1 MENTD
6 IQADSPAFTWW
17 PAPAVLEIEPH
28 QVDIWRIQLDV
39 PTHLLRVLEGMLSTD
54 ESERAARFHF
64 PIHRDRFIA
73 AHGCLRDIL
82 TRYLPIDSRS
92 LSFSVND
99 YGKPSLSETF
109 SERGLEFNLSHS
121 GDFALVA
128 VTLNRQVGV
137 DVEYMREEVSR
148 EKIVPRYFSDREV
161 SDFLSVP
168 PEGRN
173 VIFFNCWTRKEAYI
187 KAHGLGLSLPLDSF
201 DVSLIPGEPVIL
213 RATRPN
219 PQEAT
224 RWTLKHLEVQSSYAG
239 AVAVEG
245 KDLEFR
251 LWDWKP
257 R

>member
-6 IQADSPAFTWW
+6 IQADSPASTWSS
-17 PAPAVLEIEPH
+17 PPIVLEIEPH
-28 QVDIWRIQLDV
+28 QVDIWRIKLDV
-39 PTHLLRVLEGMLSTD
+39 STQLLRVLEGMISTD
-54 ESERAARFHF
+54 EAERAARFHF

-82 TRYLPIDSRS
+82 TRYLPLDSRS

-109 SERGLEFNLSHS
+109 SEHALEFNLSHS

-148 EKIVPRYFSDREV
+148 VEIARRYFSEREV

-168 PEGRN
+168 PEGQN
-173 VIFFNCWTRKEAYI
+173 VTFFNCWTRKEAYI

-201 DVSLIPGEPVIL
+201 DVSLIPGEPAIL

-219 PQEAT
+219 PQEAV
-224 RWTLKHLEVQSSYAG
+224 RWTLKHLEVHPNYAA
-239 AVAVEG
+239 AVAVKG
-245 KDLEFR
+245 SDLEFR
-251 LWDWKP
+251 LWNWDP

>member
-6 IQADSPAFTWW
+6 LQADSSAFTWL

-39 PTHLLRVLEGMLSTD
+39 SSHLLRVLEGILSTD
-54 ESERAARFHF
+54 EVERSACFHF

-73 AHGCLRDIL
+73 AHGCLRDTL
-82 TRYLPIDSRS
+82 TRYLPLDPRS
-92 LSFSVND
+92 LSFSIND
-99 YGKPSLSETF
+99 YGKPSLSEAF
-109 SERGLEFNLSHS
+109 SGRGLEFNLSHS

-128 VTLNRQVGV
+128 VTLHRQVGV
-137 DVEYMREEVSR
+137 DVEFMREEDSR
-148 EKIVPRYFSDREV
+148 EEIARRYFSEREV

-168 PEGRN
+168 PEGQN
-173 VIFFNCWTRKEAYI
+173 ITFFNCWTRKEAYI
-187 KAHGLGLSLPLDSF
+187 KAHGLGLSLALDSF
-201 DVSLIPGEPVIL
+201 DVSLIPGEPAIL

-219 PQEAT
+219 PQEAV
-224 RWTLKHLEVQSSYAG
+224 RWTLKHLEVYPGYAG

-251 LWDWKP
+251 LWDWRP